1 MSYSNLKA
9 EMARNNIT
17 GETISQFLEIHRNSF
32 YNKVNGDSSFS
43 VNEAIKIQNRFFP
56 DLGIDYLFSTE
67 EKGGE

>member
-43 VNEAIKIQNRFFP
+43 VNEAIKIQNKFFP
-56 DLGIDYLFSTE
+56 DLELDYLFSTE
-67 EKGGE
+67 E